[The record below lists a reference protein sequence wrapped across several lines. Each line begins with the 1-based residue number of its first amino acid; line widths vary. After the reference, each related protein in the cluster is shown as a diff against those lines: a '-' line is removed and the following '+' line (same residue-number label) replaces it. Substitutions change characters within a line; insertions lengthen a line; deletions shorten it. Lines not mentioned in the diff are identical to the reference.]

1 MNFMMRRNS
10 AVGMVIAGG
19 WALLSSIAIAQV
31 SPRLAGTEWM
41 PVQPAT
47 REDALLLAEYID
59 ATPEQQQAIERL
71 TTDTITRMREVTWE
85 YRRAE
90 RRRVALRTAPAITSE
105 QHKEKMR
112 AAEMQWLENC
122 WAVVDDTNPDQVEGW
137 RRFEMSRM
145 RLLTGPAG
153 RWDVR
158 LDFDPG
164 GALAIAGVD
173 EDDYPE
179 LKAKLIA
186 WERDYDA
193 VLRAWLVSV
202 AEYDKLRLDRASYEQ
217 QNAAAGTSGER
228 LLTVA
233 QMQVKGYRG
242 LMEVAPEAG
251 RKAMRMMRAQ
261 RLSSWGSRS
270 MREHDGLREVFGIE
284 GLSEETRT
292 KLMNRL
298 GDLQREI
305 DALIDQKLR
314 VMDDRVLAAKT
325 LDESR
330 DGSKRYEL
338 DHEVDAL
345 AEHALIDME
354 AALTTAEREA
364 YARVY
369 ASDQIWGDDPSDE
382 WRHDHLRKRLR
393 ER

>member
-1 MNFMMRRNS
+1 MMRGKS
-10 AVGMVIAGG
+10 AVGVGIAGA
-19 WALLSSIAIAQV
+19 WTLWVSIAMAQV
-31 SPRLAGTEWM
+31 SPRPAGTEWM

-47 REDALLLAEYID
+47 REDVMLLAEYID
-59 ATPEQQQAIERL
+59 ATPEQQQAIEQL

-90 RRRVALRTAPAITSE
+90 RRRIALKTPPTMTNE

-122 WAVVDDTNPDQVEGW
+122 WAVVDDANPEQVEGW
-137 RRFEMSRM
+137 RRFEMSRT

-173 EDDYPE
+173 EDEYPA
-179 LKAKLIA
+179 LKAKLIT
-186 WERDYDA
+186 WERDHDA
-193 VLRAWLVSV
+193 ALRAWLVSV

-217 QNAAAGTSGER
+217 QNTAAGKSSER
-228 LLTVA
+228 LLVVA

-242 LMEVAPEAG
+242 LMEIAPEAG
-251 RKAMRMMRAQ
+251 RKAMRLMRAR
-261 RLSSWGSRS
+261 RLSPWGSRS
-270 MREHDGLREVFGIE
+270 MREHDGLREMFAIE
-284 GLSEETRT
+284 GLSEETRA
-292 KLMNRL
+292 KLMSRL

-305 DALIDQKLR
+305 DALIDQKLQ
-314 VMDDRVLAAKT
+314 VMDDRMLAAKT

-330 DGSKRYEL
+330 DPFTGHEL
-338 DHEVDAL
+338 DREVDTL
-345 AEHALIDME
+345 AERALMDME
-354 AALTTAEREA
+354 AALTPAEREA

-369 ASDQIWGDDPSDE
+369 AADQVWGDDPSDE
-382 WRHDHLRKRLR
+382 WRHDYLRKQLR
-393 ER
+393 EK